1 MDDENDIARD
11 EFISELYSDFA
22 RDVLSGSDDLYVQV
36 VERFATERLQAYYID
51 HPRIAGPGLW
61 ALDEANA
68 LLPAHPTA
76 GLVFGVAATEV
87 GIKSALLKPILHG
100 LTHDERLGAL
110 IAELIPEQRN
120 DKFRNLLFGIL
131 NEFAGID
138 LRSFKRGAHNQ
149 TLWEEIGVC
158 QGLRNGV
165 VHHGDQVTAEQAGRA
180 VEIAGFVLKDV
191 FPTVIAKVGL
201 HTHGQLQVCAV
212 RHA

>member
-11 EFISELYSDFA
+11 EFISDLYSDFA
-22 RDVLSGSDDLYVQV
+22 RDVLSGSDELYGQV
-36 VERFATERLQAYYID
+36 LERFATERLQTYYID
-51 HPRIAGPGLW
+51 NPTIAEPGLW
-61 ALDEANA
+61 ALDEATI
-68 LLPAHPTA
+68 LLTAHPTA

-87 GIKSALLKPILHG
+87 GLKSTLLKPILHG

-138 LRSFKRGAHNQ
+138 LRSFKRPGHNQ

-165 VHHGDQVTAEQAGRA
+165 VHRGEQVTAEQAGRA
-180 VEIAGFVLKDV
+180 VEIAGFVLNSV
-191 FPTVIAKVGL
+191 FAAIIAKVGL
-201 HTHGQLQVCAV
+201 HTHGRQQVCAI